1 MKFTA
6 KQIAQI
12 LEGEIEGNPDAEVSR
27 LSKIEEGIIGSLTF
41 LSNPKYNSYLYT
53 TKASITIVN
62 DTFKLDKEV
71 STTLI
76 RVKDAYKA
84 FSKLLEFYNQVKNN
98 KQGREEPHY
107 ISNTAS
113 IGKDEYI

>member
-12 LEGEIEGNPDAEVSR
+12 LEGEIEGNPEAEVSR

-107 ISNTAS
+107 I
-113 IGKDEYI
+113 